1 MSPSASHPVCL
12 IRPPAVESFRFVTS
26 GITLPLGLAYIAGAV
41 EATDREVYVIDAVG
55 AAPKQTTRYYKG
67 FLVGL
72 PLEEIVARVPRE
84 STIVGISVIFTHEW
98 PAVVRLVELLKE
110 ARPDVRVV
118 LGGEH
123 ITAMPEFC
131 LAVSKADFVVLGE
144 GEETIV
150 ELLDAL
156 DHGGSLDAVPGIGWR
171 DGARIAVNARRARNR
186 NVDEIPYPAWRHFA
200 YQVYS
205 DHHYIAAM
213 DTHRL
218 NLPLLA
224 TRGCPYQCSFCSSP
238 NTWAPQWIPRDAV
251 KVVDEIEHHV
261 RTYGA
266 SSFPFQDLTAVIRRD
281 WIVAF
286 CEEVLRRGL
295 DIRWQMPSGTRAE
308 AVDAEVADLMK
319 RSGMVSLAYA
329 PESGSEETRKL
340 IKKRMT
346 TEDLMASI
354 RASSSAGL
362 NVAVFT
368 VIGFPHDTPERLREN
383 LQFVRDIRALGVTD
397 LAVGCYFALPATELF
412 DSLYDAGRIR
422 LDATYFGHILQ
433 GGDLIPSVS
442 HCEHLGRLGLMRWKF
457 QMYSTFYSAR
467 DETKPSTGL
476 MSSLWRAA
484 SGLFESSHESKLQTV
499 FRNAMFAG
507 WTELRLALTRGWL
520 SRTEERQLFATWDDT
535 YRVIRGELMER
546 RIVTVAD
553 ADTTKIHEGNVMRHL
568 RVSHQTPRT
577 LRIDSPGSLRAG
589 PPREARPKS
598 VIGDIAE
605 APGV

>member
-1 MSPSASHPVCL
+1 MPTSADTRHPICL
-12 IRPPAVESFRFVTS
+12 VRPPAVESFRFVTS

-41 EATDREVYVIDAVG
+41 EASGRPVHVIDAVG
-55 AAPKQTTRYYKG
+55 EAPRRATRYYKG

-72 PLEEIVARVPRE
+72 ELDEIVARVPAE
-84 STIVGISVIFTHEW
+84 STVVGISVVFTHEY
-98 PAVVRLVELLKE
+98 PAVVRLVELLKR
-110 ARPDVRVV
+110 ARPDVQVV

-131 LAVSKADFVVLGE
+131 LATSRADFVVLGE

-150 ELLDAL
+150 ELLEAIDL
-156 DHGGSLDAVPGIGWR
+156 GGPFEDVAGIGWR
-171 DGARIAVNARRARNR
+171 DGDHVTVNARRVRNR
-186 NVDEIPYPAWRHFA
+186 DVDAIPYPAWRHFA

-238 NTWAPQWIPRDAV
+238 NTWTPQWLPRDPV

-261 RTYGA
+261 KTYGA

-281 WIVAF
+281 WIVSF
-286 CEEVLRRGL
+286 CSEVIRRGL

-308 AVDAEVADLMK
+308 AVDAEVAELMK

-346 TEDLMASI
+346 TDDLMASI
-354 RASSSAGL
+354 RASSAAGL

-383 LQFVRDIRALGVTD
+383 LDFVRRIRALGVTD
-397 LAVGCYFALPATELF
+397 LAVGYYFALPATELF

-442 HCEHLGRLGLMRWKF
+442 HCENLGRLGLMRWKF
-457 QMYSTFYSAR
+457 QMYATFYSAR
-467 DETKPSTGL
+467 DETKPRTGL
-476 MSSLWRAA
+476 AASLWRAA
-484 SGLFESSHESKLQTV
+484 SGLFQASHDSKLQTV
-499 FRNAMFAG
+499 FRNAMYAG
-507 WTELRLALTRGWL
+507 WTELRLALTRGWM
-520 SRTEERQLFATWDDT
+520 SRADERALFATWDDT
-535 YRVIRGELMER
+535 FRAIRAGLVER
-546 RIVTVAD
+546 NVAAPVH
-553 ADTTKIHEGNVMRHL
+553 ADTTRIHELNVMRQL
-568 RVSHQTPRT
+568 RVSHQTPRR
-577 LRIDSPGSLRAG
+577 LRVDPAAG
-589 PPREARPKS
+589 PQPA
-598 VIGDIAE
+598 
-605 APGV
+605 

>member
-1 MSPSASHPVCL
+1 MPTSDVASAPVCL

-41 EATDREVYVIDAVG
+41 EASGRSIHVIDAVG
-55 AAPKQTTRYYKG
+55 EAPRHTTRYYKG

-84 STIVGISVIFTHEW
+84 CRVAGISVVFTHEW
-98 PAVVRLVELLKE
+98 PAVVRLVALLKE
-110 ARPDVRVV
+110 ARPDLCIV

-123 ITAMPEFC
+123 VTAMPEFC

-144 GEETIV
+144 GEEAIV
-150 ELLDAL
+150 DLLAAIDL
-156 DHGGSLDAVPGIGWR
+156 GGQFEDVSGIGWR
-171 DGARIAVNARRARNR
+171 QGDEIAVNPRRPRNQR
-186 NVDEIPYPAWRHFA
+186 VDDIPYPAWRHFA
-200 YQVYS
+200 YRVYS

-224 TRGCPYQCSFCSSP
+224 TRGCPYQCTFCSSP
-238 NTWAPQWIPRDAV
+238 NTWSPQWIPRDPL

-281 WIVAF
+281 WIVVF
-286 CEEVLRRGL
+286 CSEIIRRGL

-329 PESGSEETRKL
+329 PESGSEETRRMV
-340 IKKRMT
+340 KKRMT

-354 RASSSAGL
+354 RASSNAGL

-368 VIGFPHDTPERLREN
+368 VIGFPHDTAERLREN
-383 LQFVRDIRALGVTD
+383 LGFVREIRALGVTD
-397 LAVGCYFALPATELF
+397 LAVGYYFALPATELF

-442 HCEHLGRLGLMRWKF
+442 HCAELGRLALMRWKF
-457 QMYSTFYSAR
+457 QMYATFYSAR
-467 DETKPSTGL
+467 DDTKPRTGL
-476 MSSLWRAA
+476 ATSLWRAV
-484 SGLFESSHESKLQTV
+484 SGLFESSHDSKLQTV

-520 SRTEERQLFATWDDT
+520 SRREERALFATWDDT
-535 YRVIRGELMER
+535 FRAIRRELAER
-546 RIVTVAD
+546 KLVAS
-553 ADTTKIHEGNVMRHL
+553 APLDTSKLHERNVMSAL
-568 RVSHQTPRT
+568 RVLHRTPRA
-577 LRIDSPGSLRAG
+577 LRLASRINSSA
-589 PPREARPKS
+589 A
-598 VIGDIAE
+598 GDIGAATTGE
-605 APGV
+605 AAA

>member
-1 MSPSASHPVCL
+1 MLTSSAVSGPVCL
-12 IRPPAVESFRFVTS
+12 VRPPAVESFRFVTS
-26 GITLPLGLAYIAGAV
+26 GITLPLGLAYIAGAIEGCGRAV
-41 EATDREVYVIDAVG
+41 HVIDAVG
-55 AAPKQTTRYYKG
+55 EAPRRATRYYKG

-72 PLEEIVARVPRE
+72 PLEEIVARVPAE
-84 STIVGISVIFTHEW
+84 SSLVGISVVFTHEY
-98 PAVVRLVELLKE
+98 PAVVRLVELLKK
-110 ARPDVRVV
+110 ARPELRVV

-123 ITAMPEFC
+123 VTAMPEFC
-131 LAVSKADFVVLGE
+131 LATSKADFVVCGE

-150 ELLDAL
+150 ELLEAL
-156 DHGGSLDAVPGIGWR
+156 DLQRPLDEVAGIGFR
-171 DGARIAVNARRARNR
+171 DGPRLTVNPRRTRNR
-186 NVDEIPYPAWRHFA
+186 DIDAIPYPAWHHFA
-200 YQVYS
+200 YQTYS

-213 DTHRL
+213 DTQRL

-224 TRGCPYQCSFCSSP
+224 TRGCPYQCTFCSSP
-238 NTWAPQWIPRDAV
+238 NTWQPQWIPRDPV

-346 TEDLMASI
+346 TEDLLAGI
-354 RASSSAGL
+354 RASSAAGL

-368 VIGFPHDTPERLREN
+368 VIGFPHDTPASLAHN
-383 LQFVRDIRALGVTD
+383 LEFVRRVRALGVTD
-397 LAVGCYFALPATELF
+397 LAVGYYFALPATELF

-433 GGDLIPSVS
+433 GGDLVPSVS
-442 HCEHLGRLGLMRWKF
+442 HCESLGRLGLMRWKF
-457 QMYSTFYSAR
+457 QMYATFYSAR
-467 DETKPSTGL
+467 DETKPRTGL
-476 MSSLWRAA
+476 AASLWRAF
-484 SGLFESSHESKLQTV
+484 SGLFASSHDSKLQTV
-499 FRNAMFAG
+499 FRNAMYAG

-520 SRTEERQLFATWDDT
+520 SRSEERALFSTWDDT
-535 YRVIRGELMER
+535 FRAIRAKLIAR
-546 RIVTVAD
+546 NIAVPAHPDTSRI
-553 ADTTKIHEGNVMRHL
+553 HQGNVMKQL

-577 LRIDSPGSLRAG
+577 LRLDSAAS
-589 PPREARPKS
+589 
-598 VIGDIAE
+598 
-605 APGV
+605 